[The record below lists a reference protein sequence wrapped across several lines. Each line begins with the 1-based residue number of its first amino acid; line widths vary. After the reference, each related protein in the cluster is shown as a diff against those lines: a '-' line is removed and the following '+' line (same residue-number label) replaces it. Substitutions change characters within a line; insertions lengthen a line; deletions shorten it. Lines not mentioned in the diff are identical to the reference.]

1 MIVAIVGPTGVGKTK
16 MSVELAK
23 RYNAIIINADAVQVY
38 KELNIG
44 SAKATEEE
52 KDGVKHFLLDFK
64 EPSENY
70 TVSDYQK
77 NAREIFA
84 KYKDRNIIF
93 CGGTGLYLCAALM
106 DYRFYED
113 VSRETYDDLTNVEL
127 YELALKKDK
136 NVNIDKN
143 NRVRLIRF
151 LNKNQKE
158 VVEPKLMYDNVFFV
172 GLTTN
177 RSNLYDIINNRVDK
191 MFAMGNL
198 YDIINNRVDKMFAMG
213 LVEEVANLVKKYPSS
228 RVLNSAIGYKE
239 VIPYLRGEYT
249 LEETKELIKKNSRH
263 YAKRQY
269 TWFNNK
275 MNVEW
280 FLVDYADFN
289 KTIDEVARFID
300 GRIKK

>member
-77 NAREIFA
+77 DAREIIA

-177 RSNLYDIINNRVDK
+177 RD
-191 MFAMGNL
+191 NL

>member
-77 NAREIFA
+77 DAREIIA

-113 VSRETYDDLTNVEL
+113 ISNETYDDLTNAEL

-136 NVNIDKN
+136 NVKIAKN

-177 RSNLYDIINNRVDK
+177 RD
-191 MFAMGNL
+191 NL

>member
-38 KELNIG
+38 KGLNIG

-77 NAREIFA
+77 DAREIIA

-113 VSRETYDDLTNVEL
+113 ISNETYDDLTNAEL

-136 NVNIDKN
+136 NVKIAKN

-151 LNKNQKE
+151 LNKNPKE

-177 RSNLYDIINNRVDK
+177 RD
-191 MFAMGNL
+191 NL

-213 LVEEVANLVKKYPSS
+213 LVDEVANLVKKYPNS

-239 VIPYLRGEYT
+239 VISYLRGEYT

-275 MNVEW
+275 MDVKW
-280 FLVDYADFN
+280 FLVNYAEFD
-289 KTIDEVARFID
+289 KTIDMVKKYID
-300 GRIKK
+300 ERIKE

>member
-77 NAREIFA
+77 DAREIIA

-113 VSRETYDDLTNVEL
+113 ISSETYDDLTNAEL

-136 NVNIDKN
+136 NVKITKN
-143 NRVRLIRF
+143 NSVRLIRF
-151 LNKNQKE
+151 LNKNPKE

-177 RSNLYDIINNRVDK
+177 RD
-191 MFAMGNL
+191 NL

-213 LVEEVANLVKKYPSS
+213 LVDEVANLVKKYPNS

-239 VIPYLRGEYT
+239 VISYLRGEYT

-275 MNVEW
+275 MDVKW
-280 FLVDYADFN
+280 FLVNYAEFD
-289 KTIDEVARFID
+289 KTIDMVKKYID
-300 GRIKK
+300 ERIKE

>member
-77 NAREIFA
+77 NAREIIA

-113 VSRETYDDLTNVEL
+113 ISNETYDDLTNAEL

-151 LNKNQKE
+151 LNKNPKE

-177 RSNLYDIINNRVDK
+177 RD
-191 MFAMGNL
+191 NL

-213 LVEEVANLVKKYPSS
+213 LVDEVANLVKKYPNS

-239 VIPYLRGEYT
+239 VISYLRGEYT

-275 MNVEW
+275 MDVKW
-280 FLVDYADFN
+280 FLVNYAEFD
-289 KTIDEVARFID
+289 KTIDMVKKYID
-300 GRIKK
+300 ERIKE

>member
-77 NAREIFA
+77 DAREIIA

-113 VSRETYDDLTNVEL
+113 ISNETYDDLTNAEL

-136 NVNIDKN
+136 NVKIAKN

-151 LNKNQKE
+151 LNKNPKE

-177 RSNLYDIINNRVDK
+177 RD
-191 MFAMGNL
+191 NL

-213 LVEEVANLVKKYPSS
+213 LVDEVANLVKKYPNS

-239 VIPYLRGEYT
+239 VISYLRGEYT

-275 MNVEW
+275 MDVEW
-280 FLVDYADFN
+280 FLVNYAEFD
-289 KTIDEVARFID
+289 KTIDMVKKYID
-300 GRIKK
+300 ERIKE

>member
-38 KELNIG
+38 KGLNIG

-77 NAREIFA
+77 DAREIIA

-113 VSRETYDDLTNVEL
+113 ISNETYDDLTNAEL

-136 NVNIDKN
+136 NVKIAKN

-151 LNKNQKE
+151 LNKNPKE

-177 RSNLYDIINNRVDK
+177 RD
-191 MFAMGNL
+191 NL

-213 LVEEVANLVKKYPSS
+213 LVEEVANLVKKYPNS

-239 VIPYLRGEYT
+239 VISYLRGEYT

-275 MNVEW
+275 MDVKW
-280 FLVDYADFN
+280 FLVNYAEFD
-289 KTIDEVARFID
+289 KTIDMVKKYID
-300 GRIKK
+300 ERIKE